1 MEYMEYKSRSSLHYL
16 YTYAYHEDEDSLCKL
31 EMRSFFG
38 YDTDLKLIESP
49 LKIDPSR
56 SPFIKDRIA
65 IFYRGETLEE
75 IAKFVTDLNTKDR
88 TFKVTVLN
96 NHDFIKSEQI
106 EFKVRREIEKEIGLL
121 IEGQVNLTNPDIIF
135 AIKQLKDGWVFG
147 EYMKSESIWFH
158 HQKKPQNYSTALN
171 TRDARAIV
179 NIAVPHPNGQKVI
192 DPCCGIGTV
201 LLEALSMDIA
211 IEGSDRNPLATTGAR
226 ENILFFGYKGEVLLR
241 NINEIT
247 GHYDVAIL
255 DMPYNL
261 CSVITS
267 EEKLEMIQSARGF
280 SRKVVIVTVE
290 PMDSTIELAGFK
302 IVDRCVTKKSSF
314 LREVIVCE

>member
-1 MEYMEYKSRSSLHYL
+1 MEYKSGSLLHYL

-38 YDTDLKLIESP
+38 YDTDLKMIESP

-65 IFYRGETLEE
+65 IFYKGETLEE
-75 IAKFVTDLNTKDR
+75 IAQYVTDLHTKDR
-88 TFKVTVLN
+88 TFKVTVVN
-96 NHDFIKSEQI
+96 NHDLIKSEQI

-121 IEGQVNLTNPDIIF
+121 IEGPVNLNDPDLIF

-147 EYMKSESIWFH
+147 EYMKSESIWLH

-226 ENILFFGYKGEVLLR
+226 ENILFFGYEGDVLLR

-247 GHYDVAIL
+247 GHYDVAIV

-261 CSVITS
+261 CSVLPV
-267 EEKLEMIQSARGF
+267 EEKLSMLKSARRF
-280 SRKVVIVTVE
+280 TNNVIII
-290 PMDSTIELAGFK
+290 TIETIDSIITEAGFK
-302 IVDRCVTKKSSF
+302 IIDRCVARKSGF
-314 LREVIVCE
+314 IRHVIVCE